1 MALKW
6 TNIHKKSSIW
16 KNIYKTH
23 EFFHE
28 KQILLYW
35 LIILNILGIMLVK
48 MMNQENF
55 WLCIFMNSLKILKFP
70 YFGEIDCTN
79 LVIWQKVPIFQ
90 SKFAKFV
97 QFWKPKTR
105 PGYPGFLKSKPETCF
120 FKTCPRFAIT
130 IQGHKLRG
138 WSFESQFYC
147 WLFKRLY
154 DKGETYF
161 IDCKYRYLLNFLLR
175 HNYWAGLVWKE
186 K

>member
-79 LVIWQKVPIFQ
+79 LVIWQIVPIFQ
-90 SKFAKFV
+90 SFAKFV
-97 QFWKPKTR
+97 QFGKPKTR

-120 FKTCPRFAIT
+120 FKTCSRFAIT
-130 IQGHKLRG
+130 INLTLMLH
-138 WSFESQFYC
+138 
-147 WLFKRLY
+147 
-154 DKGETYF
+154 
-161 IDCKYRYLLNFLLR
+161 
-175 HNYWAGLVWKE
+175 
-186 K
+186 